1 MAQNRGERRTF
12 VPKKGENM
20 KTSENIRK
28 FIKNFEGLRLNAYLC
43 PARVWT
49 IGYGH
54 TGSEVKKG
62 LVITK
67 EQAEKYFRE
76 DVAIHENNVSRLVK
90 VPLTQNRFDALV
102 SFEYNV
108 GYGNFANS
116 TLLRLLN
123 AKKYAQAAEQ
133 FTRWVYTTV
142 SVNGKPKSV
151 ALSGLVNRRKRE
163 KEIFLNGF

>member
-1 MAQNRGERRTF
+1 
-12 VPKKGENM
+12 
-20 KTSENIRK
+20 
-28 FIKNFEGLRLNAYLC
+28 
-43 PARVWT
+43 
-49 IGYGH
+49 
-54 TGSEVKKG
+54 
-62 LVITK
+62 TK

-90 VPLTQNRFDALV
+90 VPLTQNQFDALV

-123 AKKYAQAAEQ
+123 AKKYTEAAEQ
-133 FTRWVYTTV
+133 FSRWVYTTV

-163 KEIFLNGF
+163 KEIFLHGF